1 MGKKIIKIET
11 IAIII
16 ALIKNKYVNSK
27 VMEYISDI
35 KNTEIGPDPN
45 ARINLI
51 PYTTPWYFWGVNLPS
66 RRFSVGR
73 ILALNTAARIHKTTK
88 E

>member
-1 MGKKIIKIET
+1 
-11 IAIII
+11 
-16 ALIKNKYVNSK
+16 
-27 VMEYISDI
+27 MEYISEI

-45 ARINLI
+45 ARINLN
-51 PYTTPWYFWGVNLPS
+51 PYTTPWYFCGVNLPR

-73 ILALNTAARIHKTTK
+73 ILALNTAARTHNSTK

>member
-11 IAIII
+11 TAIII

-27 VMEYISDI
+27 VMEYISEI

-51 PYTTPWYFWGVNLPS
+51 PYTTP
-66 RRFSVGR
+66 
-73 ILALNTAARIHKTTK
+73 
-88 E
+88 